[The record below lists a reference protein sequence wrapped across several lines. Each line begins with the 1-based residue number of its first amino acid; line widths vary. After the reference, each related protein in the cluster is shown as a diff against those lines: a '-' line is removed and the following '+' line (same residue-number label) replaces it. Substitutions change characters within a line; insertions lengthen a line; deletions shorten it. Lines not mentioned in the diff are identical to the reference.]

1 MRQWT
6 AKASE
11 TSYDQT
17 IPIYHHAVIKF
28 QDFQRHNGPGRGLS
42 SAYKSYLFR
51 SYHKFKQKSWS
62 NFIFSISTKR
72 QLQNLD
78 QTPACQKS
86 LKFEILTKPSFR
98 ISTEIQLHN
107 IYKTSAAKYW
117 PNTRLKILLE
127 LKILTKPCVQSLNK
141 SLALWP
147 NIGIQICIKLLPTR
161 SSSSTLATVITS
173 TSFELASPQAR
184 TNSTKR
190 YGVSQSV
197 S

>member
-11 TSYDQT
+11 TSCDQT

-28 QDFQRHNGPGRGLS
+28 QDFQRHSGRDRGLS

-51 SYHKFKQKSWS
+51 SDHKFKHKSWS
-62 NFIFSISTKR
+62 NFIFSILTKR

-98 ISTEIQLHN
+98 ILTEILLHN

-117 PNTRLKILLE
+117 PN
-127 LKILTKPCVQSLNK
+127 
-141 SLALWP
+141 
-147 NIGIQICIKLLPTR
+147 
-161 SSSSTLATVITS
+161 SSINSCWTS
-173 TSFELASPQAR
+173 TSKSWPNLVLKVR
-184 TNSTKR
+184 TKVIYNQTSSSKSAPNCCLLINISNSNNINKFWVGIFTR
-190 YGVSQSV
+190 QGRIN
-197 S
+197 